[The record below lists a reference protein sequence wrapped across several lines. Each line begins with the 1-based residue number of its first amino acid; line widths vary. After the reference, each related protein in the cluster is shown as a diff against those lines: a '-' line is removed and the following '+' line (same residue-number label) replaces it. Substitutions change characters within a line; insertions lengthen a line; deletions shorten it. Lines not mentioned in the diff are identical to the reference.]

1 MNDYR
6 VKIKVRNNRI
16 LKAMEEINAEPGQK
30 WCEANNISYIVF
42 NNLINMTASPLNNK
56 TKELSITASKLCEV
70 LYKSAD
76 DLWSNEQLRPLERN
90 FTELEMSAEQ
100 VSGLIAN
107 QEDAVY
113 IQDFDAQNFKDVLE
127 KELEH
132 LHPRERKV
140 LQLRFFNEL
149 SLEEIGKTMDIG
161 KARVQQIEEKALR
174 KLRHPRHSLSLGQF
188 LPSCEDK
195 CIAKEKEERKDI
207 EAYITKPI
215 INSGYYR

>member
-30 WCEANNISYIVF
+30 WCEANSISYIVL
-42 NNLINMTASPLNNK
+42 NNLINMTSSPLNGK
-56 TKELSITASKLCEV
+56 TKELSITAIKLCE
-70 LYKSAD
+70 LLFKSAD

-100 VSGLIAN
+100 VSGLLAN
-107 QEDAVY
+107 QEEAIY
-113 IQDFDAQNFKDVLE
+113 IQDFDAQNFKDVLR
-127 KELEH
+127 KQMDCLNS
-132 LHPRERKV
+132 RERKV
-140 LQLRFFNEL
+140 LNLRYFNEL
-149 SLEEIGKTMDIG
+149 TLDEVAKTMDVG
-161 KARVQQIEEKALR
+161 KERVRQIEAKALR

-188 LPSCEDK
+188 LPSHENY
-195 CIAKEKEERKDI
+195 CIKEEKKERKDI

>member
-16 LKAMEEINAEPGQK
+16 LKAMEAIGAEPGNK
-30 WCEANNISYIVF
+30 WCDANGISYIQL
-42 NNLINMTASPLNNK
+42 NNLINMTSSPLNRFTNNI
-56 TKELSITASKLCEV
+56 SDTAQKLCDV
-70 LYKSAD
+70 LNKCAD

-100 VSGLIAN
+100 VSGLLAN
-107 QEDAVY
+107 QEEAIY
-113 IQDFDAQNFKDVLE
+113 IQDFDAQNFKDVLKNE
-127 KELEH
+127 MDY

-140 LQLRFFNEL
+140 LQLRYFNEL
-149 SLEEIGKTMDIG
+149 TLEEIGTAMDIG
-161 KARVQQIEEKALR
+161 KERVRQIEEKALR

-188 LPSCEDK
+188 LPSSEDK
-195 CIAKEKEERKDI
+195 CIAKEKEKRKEV

>member
-1 MNDYR
+1 VNDYR

-30 WCEANNISYIVF
+30 WCEANSISYTVF
-42 NNLINMTASPLNNK
+42 NNLINMTASPLDGK
-56 TKELSITASKLCEV
+56 TKELSLTASKLCEV
-70 LYKSAD
+70 LFKSAD

-100 VSGLIAN
+100 VSGLLAN
-107 QEDAVY
+107 QEEAIY
-113 IQDFDAQNFKDVLE
+113 IQDFDAQNFKDVL
-127 KELEH
+127 KNQMDY

-140 LQLRFFNEL
+140 LQLRYFNEL
-149 SLEEIGKTMDIG
+149 TLEEIGTAMDIG
-161 KARVQQIEEKALR
+161 KERVRQIEEKALR

-188 LPSCEDK
+188 LPSREDK

-207 EAYITKPI
+207 ETYITNPI